1 MATFIKSAT
10 EQTSGRIV
18 NLDLVTH
25 INAGNG
31 ESGDFQIR
39 FYFSKEHFLIWSYED
54 EATRDRD
61 YDSVL
66 LKEVKTLSG
75 TLDI

>member
-1 MATFIKSAT
+1 MATFIKSST

-25 INAGNG
+25 INEGTG
-31 ESGDFQIR
+31 ETGDFQIR
-39 FYFSKEHFLIWSYED
+39 FYFTKEHYEIWSYED
-54 EATRDRD
+54 IASRDRD
-61 YDSVL
+61 YESVL
-66 LKEVKTLSG
+66 SREVKTLSG

>member
-1 MATFIKSAT
+1 MATFIKSST

-25 INAGNG
+25 INAGTG
-31 ESGDFQIR
+31 ESGDHQIR
-39 FYFSKEHFLIWSYED
+39 FYFSREHFEIWSYED
-54 EATRDRD
+54 EAARDRD

-66 LKEVKTLSG
+66 SKEVKTLSG
-75 TLDI
+75 SLAL

>member
-1 MATFIKSAT
+1 MATFIKSSV
-10 EQTSGRIV
+10 EQLSGRIV

-31 ESGDFQIR
+31 ESGDYQIR
-39 FYFSKEHFLIWSYED
+39 FYFSKEHFEIWSYED

-66 LKEVKTLSG
+66 NKEVKSLHS

>member
-1 MATFIKSAT
+1 MATFIKSST

-31 ESGDFQIR
+31 ETGDYQIR
-39 FYFSKEHFLIWSYED
+39 FYFSKEHYEIWSYED
-54 EATRDRD
+54 LAARDRD

-66 LKEVKTLSG
+66 SKEVKTLSA

>member
-1 MATFIKSAT
+1 MATFIKSST

-31 ESGDFQIR
+31 ETGDYQIR
-39 FYFSKEHFLIWSYED
+39 FYFSKEHYEIWSYED
-54 EATRDRD
+54 LATRDRD

-66 LKEVKTLSG
+66 SNEVKTLSS

>member
-1 MATFIKSAT
+1 MATFIKSSI

-25 INAGNG
+25 INSGNG
-31 ESGDFQIR
+31 ENGDYQIR
-39 FYFSKEHFLIWSYED
+39 FYFNKEHYEIWSYEE
-54 EATRDRD
+54 EAARDRD

-66 LKEVKTLSG
+66 SREVKALN

>member
-1 MATFIKSAT
+1 MATFIKSSI

-25 INAGNG
+25 INAGTGTN
-31 ESGDFQIR
+31 GDFQIR
-39 FYFSKEHFLIWSYED
+39 FYFTKEHFEIWSYED
-54 EATRDRD
+54 EAARDRD

-66 LKEVKTLSG
+66 SKEVKTLKG

>member
-1 MATFIKSAT
+1 MATFIKSSA

-25 INAGNG
+25 INAGAG
-31 ESGDFQIR
+31 ETGDHQIR
-39 FYFSKEHFLIWSYED
+39 FYFNKEHYEIWSYED

-61 YDSVL
+61 YDNILSREVSTISGSL
-66 LKEVKTLSG
+66 L
-75 TLDI
+75 

>member
-1 MATFIKSAT
+1 MATFIKSSA
-10 EQTSGRIV
+10 EQLSGRIV

-31 ESGDFQIR
+31 ESGDYQIR
-39 FYFSKEHFLIWSYED
+39 FYFSKEHFEIWSYED

-66 LKEVKTLSG
+66 NKEVKSLHS